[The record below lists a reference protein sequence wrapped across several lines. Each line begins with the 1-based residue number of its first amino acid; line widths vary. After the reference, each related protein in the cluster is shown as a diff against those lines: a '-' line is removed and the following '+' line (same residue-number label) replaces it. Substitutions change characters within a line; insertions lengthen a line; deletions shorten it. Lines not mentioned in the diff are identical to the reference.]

1 MIDQDFQLTQG
12 KRPGE
17 RPLGYKRFS
26 HERAFGPNNESRRR
40 AGIPA
45 RQRESHGHQ
54 TVDLGFITID
64 SAGSDSTTILA
75 GTDARPTESL
85 RLLDEKPLCRFSCLV
100 YLAACVSAFLA
111 S

>member
-1 MIDQDFQLTQG
+1 MIDRDFQLTQG

-26 HERAFGPNNESRRR
+26 HEQAFGPNNESRRR

-45 RQRESHGHQ
+45 RQREAHRHQ
-54 TVDLGFITID
+54 PVGTYSITHQFPPVD
-64 SAGSDSTTILA
+64 SQTILA
-75 GTDARPTESL
+75 GTDARPTESSAVGRESAL
-85 RLLDEKPLCRFSCLV
+85 PVFLLG
-100 YLAACVSAFLA
+100 LACARASAFLA